1 MLKLQVKSYQSKVSS
16 NRFQVEDENEID
28 PTESAPKVDSEVSA
42 NSTEQP
48 EEDKTGSPLPCEK
61 FTNL

>member
-28 PTESAPKVDSEVSA
+28 PTESAPKVEEVSA